1 MDQAGFLFFSRI
13 FTYGDIP
20 LETHLETIDEY
31 LDKFD
36 SLEMD
41 TSVPREKRFESAS
54 TVLYSKILIIFE
66 NIISSGM

>member
-54 TVLYSKILIIFE
+54 LDCFNCRIDYIRKYYI
-66 NIISSGM
+66 